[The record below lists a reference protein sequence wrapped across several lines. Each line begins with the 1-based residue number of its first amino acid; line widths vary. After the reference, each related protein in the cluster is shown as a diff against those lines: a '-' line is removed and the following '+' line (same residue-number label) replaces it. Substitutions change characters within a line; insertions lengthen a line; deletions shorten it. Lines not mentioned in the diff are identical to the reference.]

1 MMFCKLRRLELLR
14 SGQLSDCELHVWYT
28 DKYKK
33 SCCRQFQCH
42 KVMLAS
48 ASEEFER
55 MFQETDFDRNML
67 VMNVNDASPD
77 AYETL
82 LLYIYTYEIY
92 NDITIEMC
100 PDLIY
105 LATKYK
111 MPDFV
116 DGYIGKLANQNW
128 PMGTVLKIFQL
139 ANEHNRPAMM
149 KLVGKKIVPFANKLL
164 DDNSFLK
171 FTVKE
176 LHALMVILKSAGT
189 VSDQKLLLSLK
200 KYQVYNNLHYRN
212 MACFQQFVEVTHLF
226 GEPLFEADGTLAISD
241 DDENEPEAAVS
252 PKELEPVVEEDSKE
266 AELPQSPTPQE
277 DAAGPQTKPASNED
291 EPKDEQ
297 LPASNEDEPKDEQL
311 PASNEDEAKVQE
323 LPASNEDEA
332 RPVPNKLKNAAD
344 PPEAEKRTLQ
354 RTPKRTTSRNSKR
367 NSQK

>member
-14 SGQLSDCELHVWYT
+14 SGQLSDCELHVWYM
-28 DKYKK
+28 DKFKK

-55 MFQETDFDRNML
+55 MFEQTETRTRNML

-164 DDNSFLK
+164 NDNSFLK
-171 FTVKE
+171 FSVKE

-189 VSDQKLLLSLK
+189 VSDKELLQSLK

-241 DDENEPEAAVS
+241 NDENEIEAAES
-252 PKELEPVVEEDSKE
+252 PEEPFVEEP
-266 AELPQSPTPQE
+266 ELPQSLTPKEVAAAAEIQPISGE
-277 DAAGPQTKPASNED
+277 DKPE
-291 EPKDEQ
+291 DEQ
-297 LPASNEDEPKDEQL
+297 LPTSSEDEGR
-311 PASNEDEAKVQE
+311 PA
-323 LPASNEDEA
+323 
-332 RPVPNKLKNAAD
+332 PNKFKKSAGS
-344 PPEAEKRTLQ
+344 PTAEKRTLQ
-354 RTPKRTTSRNSKR
+354 RSPQRASPRNSKR
-367 NSQK
+367 NSIK

>member
-14 SGQLSDCELHVWYT
+14 SGQLSDCELHVWYM
-28 DKYKK
+28 DKFKK

-55 MFQETDFDRNML
+55 MFEETETRTRNML

-149 KLVGKKIVPFANKLL
+149 KLVGKVGI
-164 DDNSFLK
+164 
-171 FTVKE
+171 
-176 LHALMVILKSAGT
+176 
-189 VSDQKLLLSLK
+189 
-200 KYQVYNNLHYRN
+200 
-212 MACFQQFVEVTHLF
+212 
-226 GEPLFEADGTLAISD
+226 TL
-241 DDENEPEAAVS
+241 
-252 PKELEPVVEEDSKE
+252 
-266 AELPQSPTPQE
+266 
-277 DAAGPQTKPASNED
+277 
-291 EPKDEQ
+291 
-297 LPASNEDEPKDEQL
+297 
-311 PASNEDEAKVQE
+311 
-323 LPASNEDEA
+323 
-332 RPVPNKLKNAAD
+332 
-344 PPEAEKRTLQ
+344 
-354 RTPKRTTSRNSKR
+354 
-367 NSQK
+367 

>member
-28 DKYKK
+28 DKFKK

-55 MFQETDFDRNML
+55 MFEETETRTRNML

-149 KLVGKKIVPFANKLL
+149 KLVGKK
-164 DDNSFLK
+164 
-171 FTVKE
+171 
-176 LHALMVILKSAGT
+176 
-189 VSDQKLLLSLK
+189 
-200 KYQVYNNLHYRN
+200 
-212 MACFQQFVEVTHLF
+212 FVEVTHLF

-241 DDENEPEAAVS
+241 NDENEPEATES
-252 PKELEPVVEEDSKE
+252 PKEPEPVAEEP
-266 AELPQSPTPQE
+266 ELPQSPTPKE
-277 DAAGPQTKPASNED
+277 VAAAAQIQPASGED
-291 EPKDEQ
+291 KPEDEQ
-297 LPASNEDEPKDEQL
+297 LPTS
-311 PASNEDEAKVQE
+311 S
-323 LPASNEDEA
+323 EDEA
-332 RPVPNKLKNAAD
+332 RSVRNKLRKSAD
-344 PPEAEKRTLQ
+344 SSASEKRTLQ
-354 RTPKRTTSRNSKR
+354 RSPQRASPRNPKRISNK
-367 NSQK
+367 